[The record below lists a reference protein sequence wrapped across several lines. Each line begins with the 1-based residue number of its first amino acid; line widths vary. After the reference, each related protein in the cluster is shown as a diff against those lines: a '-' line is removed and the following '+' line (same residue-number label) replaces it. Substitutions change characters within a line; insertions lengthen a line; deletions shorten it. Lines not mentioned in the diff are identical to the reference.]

1 MYAMEFS
8 ALHKTGR
15 KLPHRK
21 KDKYKFATFLQPR
34 GAPLPC
40 ILFGNIGF
48 LLPLSL
54 TQISCKFI
62 LLVLIILVYLNYF
75 FTT

>member
-1 MYAMEFS
+1 MEFT
-8 ALHKTGR
+8 ALQKTGR
-15 KLPHRK
+15 KLPRRR
-21 KDKYKFATFLQPR
+21 KDKYKFVIFLQPR

-54 TQISCKFI
+54 TQISSELI
-62 LLVLIILVYLNYF
+62 LLVLIILVYLNHF
-75 FTT
+75 FTMT